1 MAIDFGPIKSLMDSS
16 DISEV
21 MINAWSKIYAEHKGL
36 LIATSAKFIDAR
48 QFEEL
53 LHSIL
58 AADKKDPQQG
68 LFFDGVIH
76 PYGYRYNITFPPMSP
91 RGPSL
96 TIRKFN
102 VKNFTLQDLIK
113 SDFISGSAA
122 QFLHFAVQSRLS
134 IIISGG
140 TGSGKT
146 SFLNTLGSMIP
157 QSERIV
163 SIEDVAELRLNHP
176 NWLPLQAVRQDV
188 LGETRSVTPRDCLV
202 NALRMRPD
210 RIIVGECRKDETF
223 DMLQAMNTGH
233 DGSMTTVHG
242 NTPSEALLRLES
254 LVQFSGIDLPIR
266 HLRMQMSKGID
277 LVIQIR
283 RRADGKREVSEI
295 IELTGMEGEVI
306 SRSPI
311 YERNRNGELAS
322 VGYVPRSLDK
332 INREKTLLPASHFTK
347 PPTSTNPTVT
357 KKAS

>member
-1 MAIDFGPIKSLMDSS
+1 MAIDFGPIKSLIDSS

-21 MINAWSKIYAEHKGL
+21 MINSWSKIFAEHKGL
-36 LIATSAKFIDAR
+36 LVLTSAKFIDAR

-53 LHSIL
+53 IHSIL
-58 AADKKDPQQG
+58 AEDNRNPQQG
-68 LFFDGVIH
+68 FCFDGIIQ
-76 PYGYRYNITFPPMSP
+76 PSGYRYNITLPPMSP

-102 VKNFTLQDLIK
+102 VKNFTLQDLVK

-122 QFLHFAVQSRLS
+122 QFLNFAVQCRLS
-134 IIISGG
+134 IIIAGG

-146 SFLNTLGSMIP
+146 SFLNTLGSLIP
-157 QSERIV
+157 PTERIV

-176 NWLPLQAVRQDV
+176 NWLPLQAVRNDESSE
-188 LGETRSVTPRDCLV
+188 LRSVTSRDCLV

-233 DGSMTTVHG
+233 DGSMTTVHA
-242 NTPSEALLRLES
+242 NTPSEGLLRLES

-311 YERNRNGELAS
+311 YERNRAGELAP
-322 VGYVPRSLDK
+322 VGYVPRCLDK
-332 INREKTLLPASHFTK
+332 INRDREKVLLPANHFSK
-347 PPTSTNPTVT
+347 PPIVT